1 VIAVYVLLGIA
12 LNFTPLDPIKALY
25 WSAVVNGVL
34 APPVMVLLMLLVSKE
49 KVMGKLTIEGW
60 LYWLGWI
67 ATAVMALSLI
77 GMAAD
82 RRRRLSDA
90 IPVEGVFLQHQLKPP
105 RAACSDSAGQ
115 CKDDNDDEEHADDS
129 AGTVS
134 PAAAVAPGGKGAD
147 QHQNEYH

>member
-1 VIAVYVLLGIA
+1 VIAVYVLVGIA

-67 ATAVMALSLI
+67 ATAVWRCPLSEW
-77 GMAAD
+77 
-82 RRRRLSDA
+82 RLT
-90 IPVEGVFLQHQLKPP
+90 V
-105 RAACSDSAGQ
+105 AG
-115 CKDDNDDEEHADDS
+115 
-129 AGTVS
+129 G
-134 PAAAVAPGGKGAD
+134 
-147 QHQNEYH
+147 